1 MARGSGSTPGILQP
15 GDSGRIAVYYL
26 GLSEPVPYP
35 QVTFTL
41 SRVTPGDARPI
52 DEKTSR
58 TASSFDPNAK
68 FGPAGFGTSA
78 FVSGDG
84 ALAYSIRYYN
94 DSIDTSLVSNTIDA
108 NPPTTTMAA
117 LAPFT
122 TRDFLV
128 QWSASDD
135 AAGVTSY
142 DVFVSENGGDY
153 VSWLQGT
160 TNTSATF
167 SGTAGHTY
175 AFYARARDRVGN
187 SRPTPSTPDTQTTV
201 FTDGPLVLSPFL
213 APSGDFGFIVSVQ
226 IDRPYAIQVSTS
238 LASWQTVT
246 NVSAR
251 AATIQFSDEDTRNQ
265 TRRYYRVTTP

>member
-1 MARGSGSTPGILQP
+1 
-15 GDSGRIAVYYL
+15 
-26 GLSEPVPYP
+26 
-35 QVTFTL
+35 
-41 SRVTPGDARPI
+41 
-52 DEKTSR
+52 
-58 TASSFDPNAK
+58 
-68 FGPAGFGTSA
+68 
-78 FVSGDG
+78 
-84 ALAYSIRYYN
+84 
-94 DSIDTSLVSNTIDA
+94 
-108 NPPTTTMAA
+108 MAA

-142 DVFVSENGGDY
+142 DVFASENGGDY

-213 APSGDFGFIVSVQ
+213 APSGDVLDHGIREAHVEGSIWKRQ
-226 IDRPYAIQVSTS
+226 
-238 LASWQTVT
+238 LASVRPHGPHLRERGGEPAELRVPHTGDLPGPRIERLEEV
-246 NVSAR
+246 VGR
-251 AATIQFSDEDTRNQ
+251 AAAERGELGAGSGHTR
-265 TRRYYRVTTP
+265 YLVFVVVMGV